1 MNLLQF
7 LIVRYCGRSS
17 LFDGLR
23 NSPLCGVHI
32 HSRNPRISICIDF
45 ELALTLCVCRFDLKE
60 LKIPLRYSLL
70 DDRYV
75 EVAAGQAAQ
84 RGEVCGECS
93 RGCIL
98 TITTTISKLHHIAF
112 CPSIQ
117 TEHPSCRNDRICCAS
132 VSASVVQSCCH
143 FDHKQTEQMRRIL
156 PSIHQ
161 SISSQTFPTQAPT
174 TSGPSLRFEILIRD
188 ATPMRTMAR
197 MRQPRTIGSTDIS
210 ALLFVS
216 LFLYSFLSCSRS

>member
-1 MNLLQF
+1 
-7 LIVRYCGRSS
+7 
-17 LFDGLR
+17 
-23 NSPLCGVHI
+23 
-32 HSRNPRISICIDF
+32 
-45 ELALTLCVCRFDLKE
+45 
-60 LKIPLRYSLL
+60 LRYSLL

-75 EVAAGQAAQ
+75 EVVAGQAAQ

-93 RGCIL
+93 GGCIL

-117 TEHPSCRNDRICCAS
+117 IEHPSCRNDRICCAS

-210 ALLFVS
+210 ALLFRIPLSVLFPFVQQIVSFETLIPSFKS
-216 LFLYSFLSCSRS
+216 LFDVFSRWLNRRKRLADHQDEIADGVAEVTQAFIHPSIHCLLV